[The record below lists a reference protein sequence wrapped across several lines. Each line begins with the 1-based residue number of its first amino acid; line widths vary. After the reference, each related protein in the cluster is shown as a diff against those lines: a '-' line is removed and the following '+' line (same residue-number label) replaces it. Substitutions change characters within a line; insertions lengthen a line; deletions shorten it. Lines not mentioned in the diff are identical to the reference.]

1 MLKNKTVLITGAAR
15 GIGWATA
22 QWLAEQG
29 FNLILID
36 KTKGVWQKQADKLA
50 KDKQVRVLTYI
61 IDLTKVSA
69 IKRLAS
75 KLKNVKVDVLV
86 NNAGVVVAGELVDYA
101 DKMIELTLDVN
112 LKAMIFITKYLLP
125 NLEKNKGLVIN
136 ISSGAGLVGKKE
148 FSVYCASK
156 FGVIGF
162 SQALAKDLKKVKV
175 LSLTPGATNTNL
187 FKKAFKKGRKALYQ
201 PADIACI
208 IGETIMHHKRYKT
221 GEIVDRCEH
230 LERK

>member
-75 KLKNVKVDVLV
+75 K
-86 NNAGVVVAGELVDYA
+86 
-101 DKMIELTLDVN
+101 
-112 LKAMIFITKYLLP
+112 
-125 NLEKNKGLVIN
+125 
-136 ISSGAGLVGKKE
+136 
-148 FSVYCASK
+148 
-156 FGVIGF
+156 
-162 SQALAKDLKKVKV
+162 
-175 LSLTPGATNTNL
+175 
-187 FKKAFKKGRKALYQ
+187 
-201 PADIACI
+201 
-208 IGETIMHHKRYKT
+208 
-221 GEIVDRCEH
+221 
-230 LERK
+230 